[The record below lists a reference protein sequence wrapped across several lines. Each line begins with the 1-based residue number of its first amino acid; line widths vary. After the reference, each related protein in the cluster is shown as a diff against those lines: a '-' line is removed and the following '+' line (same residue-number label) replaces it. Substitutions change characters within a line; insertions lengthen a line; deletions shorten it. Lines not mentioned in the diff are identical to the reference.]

1 MQVDIRTTKWGKKC
15 YLDGLLLEQRINTHL
30 NIFEDFSLCGL
41 EPLGKPIRILDRDRY
56 VENVWADALHQSLR
70 QAEILLVWFHP
81 DLNESGLLAVLDLTL
96 EADPAVIGDGVTRRE
111 VFQDYQRVR
120 VTGYAPPILKKAR
133 TSNIFLS

>member
-70 QAEILLVWFHP
+70 QAEILLV
-81 DLNESGLLAVLDLTL
+81 
-96 EADPAVIGDGVTRRE
+96 
-111 VFQDYQRVR
+111 
-120 VTGYAPPILKKAR
+120 
-133 TSNIFLS
+133 